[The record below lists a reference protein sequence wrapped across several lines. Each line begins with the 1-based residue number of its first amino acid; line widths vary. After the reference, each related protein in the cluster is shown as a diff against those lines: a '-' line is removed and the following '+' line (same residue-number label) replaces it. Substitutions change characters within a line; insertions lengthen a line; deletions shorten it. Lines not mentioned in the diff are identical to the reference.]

1 MIGAVARKLFGS
13 ANERRIRSYQPRVDA
28 INAMEAELAALTDDA
43 LKARTA
49 AFKKQVADGTSLDDL
64 LVPAFATCR
73 EAAKRT
79 LGQRHFD
86 MQLIG
91 GMILHEGKIAEM
103 KTGEGKTLVATLPV
117 YLNALSG
124 RGVHV
129 VTVNDYLAKRDAE
142 WMGQIYNFLGLT
154 VGNIVHGLDDEQ
166 RKKAYDCDVT
176 YGTNNEL
183 GFDYLRDNMKYR
195 MEDMVQRGH
204 IYAIVD
210 EVDSILIDEARTPLI
225 ISGPLDDRSEF
236 YNTID
241 SYIPLLDKTDY
252 EVDEKQRT
260 VTLTEAG
267 MEKLEQRLRAAGEL
281 KGESLYDVENV
292 SVVHHVNQ
300 ALRAHKLFQR
310 DKDYIVRNGEVVIID
325 EFTGR
330 MMPGRRYSEGLHQAL
345 EAKEHQPIQPENQTL
360 ASITFQNYF
369 RMYEKLSGMTG
380 TALTEADEFMDIYDL
395 EVLEVPTNMPLVR
408 LDDDD
413 EVYRTAKEKYRS
425 IITLIED
432 CKLRGQPVL
441 VGTTSIEKS
450 EQLAE
455 MLREAGWEAHDFTDP
470 NAFAAL
476 YSGDDGATK
485 TKVFAILNAR
495 YHEQEAFIVSQAGV
509 PGAITIAT
517 NMAGRGTDIQLGG
530 NADMRIRQEI
540 TDIEDPRE
548 REKSPRADEIRKQ
561 IARLKEKAL
570 AAGGLFVLGTERHE
584 SRRIDNQLRGRSG
597 RQGDPGHSKF
607 FLSLEDDLMRIFG
620 SDKLDGMLTKLG
632 LKENEAI
639 VHPWIN
645 KALEK
650 AQQKVEARNFDIRKN
665 LLKYDDVMNDQRK
678 VIFEQRLDLMRD
690 EAVDETIADMRHS
703 VIDELVAKHIPANAY
718 AEQWDVAGLDQALRE
733 VLTLELPVQG
743 LGQRGRHRRRGN
755 ARAHRAPR
763 RRVDGGQGGQ
773 MDPRRHALCREI
785 DFAADARPSLARASG
800 HARAPA
806 PGDRPARLRPAR
818 SAQRIQGGGLQPVR
832 GDDGAFARGG
842 HRPAHARGDR
852 AASRRPRRPRSF
864 PTWKPTRSI
873 RRPAR
878 TKWRWPRRR
887 WRRRWPATATARKSS
902 AIRTTPRAGAR
913 SAATKCA
920 RAAPARNTSTAT
932 ASSPIGNF
940 AAPRK
945 VLMHPRWGT
954 GGARSSRSR
963 RARAR
968 HHQWPPSRRQ
978 SRTRQKFLGRL
989 YRPNYRSPVARSDGI
1004 MRIFEVETP
1013 YGQFQFDGVDPKMP
1027 ARTQAVASSK
1037 VPVRGLHHG
1046 GGRWRRLRRPHHQSA
1061 TPSAAR
1067 WAASPNVR
1075 SLGAGAPTP
1084 RHRDHVDSLWRQRC
1098 AAQLAV
1104 ELGVDPYSDFP
1115 PLAES

>member
-13 ANERRIRSYQPRVDA
+13 ANERRIRSYQPRVEA
-28 INAMEAELAALTDDA
+28 INALETEVEALSDEALR
-43 LKARTA
+43 ARTD
-49 AFKKQVADGTSLDDL
+49 AFKKQIAEGAELDDIL
-64 LVPAFATCR
+64 EPAFATVR

-86 MQLIG
+86 VQLTG
-91 GMILHEGKIAEM
+91 GIILHEGKIAEM

-117 YLNALSG
+117 YLNALAG

-154 VGNIVHGLDDEQ
+154 VGVIVHGLDDEE
-166 RKKAYDCDVT
+166 RKTAYACDIT

-195 MEDMVQRGH
+195 LEDMVQREH
-204 IYAIVD
+204 VYAIVD
-210 EVDSILIDEARTPLI
+210 EVDSILVDEARTPLI
-225 ISGPLDDRSEF
+225 ISGPLDDRSDF

-241 SYIPLLDKTDY
+241 KFIPNLDKTDF

-260 VTLTEAG
+260 VTMTEAG
-267 MEKLEQRLRAAGEL
+267 MEKMETRLREAGLL
-281 KGESLYDVENV
+281 KGGKLYDVENV

-330 MMPGRRYSEGLHQAL
+330 MMPGRRFSEGLHQAL
-345 EAKEHQPIQPENQTL
+345 EGKEHQPIQPENQTL

-369 RMYEKLSGMTG
+369 RMYKKLAGMTG
-380 TALTEADEFMDIYDL
+380 TALTEADEFMDIYGL
-395 EVLEVPTNMPLVR
+395 EVLEVPTNMPLIR

-425 IITLIED
+425 IIALIED

-450 EQLAE
+450 EQLAD
-455 MLREAGWEAHDFTDP
+455 MLREAGWESHDFTDP

-495 YHEQEAFIVSQAGV
+495 YHEQEAYIVSQAGV

-540 TDIEDPRE
+540 TEIEDARE
-548 REKSPRADEIRKQ
+548 REKSPRADEIRGQ
-561 IARLKEKAL
+561 VARLKEKAL
-570 AAGGLFVLGTERHE
+570 KAGGLFVLGTERHE

-620 SDKLDGMLTKLG
+620 SDKLDGMLQKLG

-665 LLKYDDVMNDQRK
+665 LLEIR
-678 VIFEQRLDLMRD
+678 RRD
-690 EAVDETIADMRHS
+690 ERPAQGHLRSAARADARRSGGRDHRRHAPCGDRGS
-703 VIDELVAKHIPANAY
+703 DRQAYPAERLCRAMGRRRPRHR
-718 AEQWDVAGLDQALRE
+718 AARGAHARSAG
-733 VLTLELPVQG
+733 QG
-743 LGQRGRHRRRGN
+743 LGQGGRHRRRGG
-755 ARAHRAPR
+755 ARARHPAR

-773 MDPRRHALCREI
+773 MEPRRHALRREV
-785 DFAADARPSLARASG
+785 DPAADARPSLARAPGDAGAS
-800 HARAPA
+800 A

-818 SAQRIQGGGLQPVR
+818 SAQRIQGGSLRAVR
-832 GDDGAFARGG
+832 DDGGEPAPGG
-842 HRPAHARGDR
+842 HRPADAGRDR
-852 AASRRPRRPRSF
+852 AAAAGRGGRAAALHGSAQGRSDHRRGRDGARAGASRRRDGRQRQRR
-864 PTWKPTRSI
+864 
-873 RRPAR
+873 
-878 TKWRWPRRR
+878 
-887 WRRRWPATATARKSS
+887 
-902 AIRTTPRAGAR
+902 AIGAQSEGSRRAGAR
-913 SAATKCA
+913 SAATSRA
-920 RAAPARNTSTAT
+920 RAAPARSSSTAT
-932 ASSPIGNF
+932 ASSPDGSRRDDAAAQAVIRRAFCGELLRQLFAKLAVALQVPF
-940 AAPRK
+940 AAHGFVPRRK
-945 VLMHPRWGT
+945 PFRMQQHPL
-954 GGARSSRSR
+954 APAR
-963 RARAR
+963 RARA
-968 HHQWPPSRRQ
+968 
-978 SRTRQKFLGRL
+978 L
-989 YRPNYRSPVARSDGI
+989 ADI
-1004 MRIFEVETP
+1004 
-1013 YGQFQFDGVDPKMP
+1013 
-1027 ARTQAVASSK
+1027 
-1037 VPVRGLHHG
+1037 VPL
-1046 GGRWRRLRRPHHQSA
+1046 
-1061 TPSAAR
+1061 
-1067 WAASPNVR
+1067 
-1075 SLGAGAPTP
+1075 
-1084 RHRDHVDSLWRQRC
+1084 
-1098 AAQLAV
+1098 
-1104 ELGVDPYSDFP
+1104 EP
-1115 PLAES
+1115 PLNVVGPADIGQISVLGPRAEDVDEAIHALFPDAVIDSRIRSRADQKENYTY

>member
-13 ANERRIRSYQPRVDA
+13 ANDRRIRSYQPRVGE
-28 INAMEAELAALTDDA
+28 INALEKELEALSDDA
-43 LKARTA
+43 LRARTEE
-49 AFKKQVADGTSLDDL
+49 FKKLVAEGAALDDI
-64 LVPAFATCR
+64 LVPAFATVR

-86 MQLIG
+86 VQLVG
-91 GMILHEGKIAEM
+91 GMILHEGKISEM

-142 WMGQIYNFLGLT
+142 WMGQIYNFLGLS
-154 VGNIVHGLDDEQ
+154 VGVIVHGLDDEQ
-166 RKKAYDCDVT
+166 RKKAYDCDIT

-210 EVDSILIDEARTPLI
+210 EVDSILVDEARTPLI

-241 SYIPLLDKTDY
+241 GYIPQLDKTDY

-267 MEKLEQRLRAAGEL
+267 MEKLEQRLRAAGQL
-281 KGESLYDVENV
+281 KGDSLYDVENV

-369 RMYEKLSGMTG
+369 RMYEKLAGMTG
-380 TALTEADEFMDIYDL
+380 TALTEAEEFMDIYNL

-413 EVYRTAKEKYRS
+413 EVYRTAAEKYRA

-432 CKLRGQPVL
+432 CKQRGQPVL

-455 MLREAGWEAHDFTDP
+455 MLRQAGWEQHDFSDP

-495 YHEQEAFIVSQAGV
+495 YHEQEAYIVSQAGV

-540 TDIEDPRE
+540 TEITDPRE
-548 REKSPRADEIRKQ
+548 REKSARADEIRAQ
-561 IARLKEKAL
+561 VARLKEKAL
-570 AAGGLFVLGTERHE
+570 GAGGLFVLGTERHE

-620 SDKLDGMLTKLG
+620 SDKLDGMLQKLG

-665 LLKYDDVMNDQRK
+665 LLKFDNVMNDQRK
-678 VIFEQRLDLMRD
+678 VIFEQRLELMRD
-690 EAVDETIADMRHS
+690 ETVDETITDMRHAM
-703 VIDELVAKHIPANAY
+703 IEDMVAKYVPENAY
-718 AEQWDVAGLDQALRE
+718 PEQWNVAGLDHDLRE
-733 VLTLELPVQG
+733 VLTLALPVQDWAKEEGITGDDVRERIIRRADEWMAGKVAKWSPDVMRYVEKSVLLQTLDHLWREHLVMLEHLRQVIG
-743 LGQRGRHRRRGN
+743 LRGYGQRDPLN
-755 ARAHRAPR
+755 EYKAEAFSLFEAMVAHLREAVTAQLM
-763 RRVDGGQGGQ
+763 RVEVVQS
-773 MDPRRHALCREI
+773 P
-785 DFAADARPSLARASG
+785 
-800 HARAPA
+800 PA
-806 PGDRPARLRPAR
+806 
-818 SAQRIQGGGLQPVR
+818 
-832 GDDGAFARGG
+832 
-842 HRPAHARGDR
+842 
-852 AASRRPRRPRSF
+852 
-864 PTWKPTRSI
+864 
-873 RRPAR
+873 
-878 TKWRWPRRR
+878 
-887 WRRRWPATATARKSS
+887 
-902 AIRTTPRAGAR
+902 
-913 SAATKCA
+913 
-920 RAAPARNTSTAT
+920 
-932 ASSPIGNF
+932 
-940 AAPRK
+940 
-945 VLMHPRWGT
+945 
-954 GGARSSRSR
+954 
-963 RARAR
+963 
-968 HHQWPPSRRQ
+968 
-978 SRTRQKFLGRL
+978 
-989 YRPNYRSPVARSDGI
+989 
-1004 MRIFEVETP
+1004 EE
-1013 YGQFQFDGVDPKMP
+1013 
-1027 ARTQAVASSK
+1027 
-1037 VPVRGLHHG
+1037 
-1046 GGRWRRLRRPHHQSA
+1046 
-1061 TPSAAR
+1061 
-1067 WAASPNVR
+1067 
-1075 SLGAGAPTP
+1075 
-1084 RHRDHVDSLWRQRC
+1084 
-1098 AAQLAV
+1098 AAQLPYMEAHK
-1104 ELGVDPYSDFP
+1104 VDPTTGEDEMAP
-1115 PLAES
+1115 ALAPALVGNGNGAQAERKANDPSTWGKVGRNELCPCGSGKKFKHCHGKFA